1 MTSLI
6 TEDSNKNI
14 VEEGKKLI
22 ETNDFFNDLSE
33 LMENPRFINFY
44 NKYLYSTTEIKT
56 TMIYMK
62 LYENIKKKYKN

>member
-6 TEDSNKNI
+6 TEDSTKKNI

-56 TMIYMK
+56 T
-62 LYENIKKKYKN
+62 